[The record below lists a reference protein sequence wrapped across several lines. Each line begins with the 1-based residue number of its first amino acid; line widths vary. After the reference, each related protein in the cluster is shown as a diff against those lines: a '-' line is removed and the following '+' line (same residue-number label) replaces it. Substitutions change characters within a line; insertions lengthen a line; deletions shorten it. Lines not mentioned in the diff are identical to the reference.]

1 MEVTKKTYNF
11 ATEFNLKLQQNM
23 EQQKTKVSP
32 DFFYKYIMDHDII
45 LSKVAEKMGVSYSI
59 VNRSFR
65 HGIDRHGKPIY
76 FSPSNLKKLNEA
88 ISELAVEIRNCLL
101 KFGSDKTYTNQLGN
115 TYDPSLV
122 DGFRIIGQY
131 FKLNG
136 SKEKGL
142 THKVLGWNNTKNN
155 TTLSVQKSPVYGN
168 ITRED
173 ADRINAELL
182 SVAGYLSSIEVVADE
197 NPKQS
202 PVPDLPKGKTVRK
215 GMEPSFESPQYP
227 WDDTALPLQERSRL
241 YREQYAQGVLLF
253 RVNGG
258 YTAEGDD
265 ARLVSEIDSSIHH
278 YTDAASGMTTAYMDS
293 EQMSNILPRLIAQDR
308 HVMFTDMYAKE

>member
-1 MEVTKKTYNF
+1 
-11 ATEFNLKLQQNM
+11 M

-122 DGFRIIGQY
+122 DGFRIIGKY

-197 NPKQS
+197 YPIQS
-202 PVPDLPKGKTVRK
+202 LTQTLSKEDGTLANTAESKKDKKGTHKH
-215 GMEPSFESPQYP
+215 MEDTFASPAYP
-227 WDDTALPLQERSRL
+227 WEDTSLSLPERSRL
-241 YREQYAQGVLLF
+241 YRELFPGGVLLF

-265 ARLVSEIDSSIHH
+265 ALLVHEIDRSIEI
-278 YTDAASGMTTAYMDS
+278 YTNVETGLVTAYIDS
-293 EQMSNILPRLIAQDR
+293 EQISNIITRLSTQEKR
-308 HVMFTDMYAKE
+308 VMFTDMYGRE